1 MKLKPINFLLDLL
14 FPILCQGCSAEGSWL
29 CLACQ
34 EKVVPP
40 PSQCFECR
48 KNSFLGRVHDE
59 CRSRDVFLSGLM
71 VAAEYKNQS
80 VQGLI
85 WNLKYNSV
93 RSISDSLG
101 LVLADFFIGEDLLD
115 YFSSAAV
122 VPVPLHK
129 RRARTRGFNQAD
141 LIAQRFAER
150 TGLEYCNVLKK
161 IKNTER
167 QVNLEKTARKENVKG
182 VFVCQP
188 LPSFEERKII
198 LIDDVATTGA
208 TLNECARVLKAQT
221 AAEIWGLVVARN

>member
-1 MKLKPINFLLDLL
+1 MKLKAINFLLDLL
-14 FPILCQGCSAEGSWL
+14 FPVLCQGCGAEGDWL

-34 EKVVPP
+34 GKVAPP

-48 KNSFLGRVHDE
+48 KNSFLGRVHNE
-59 CRSRDVFLSGLM
+59 CHGRGICLSGLM

-101 LVLADFFIGEDLLD
+101 LILADFFIGQDLLD

-122 VPVPLHK
+122 VPIPLHK

-141 LIAQRFAER
+141 LIAKRFAER

-167 QVNLEKTARKENVKG
+167 QVDLEKTAREENVRG
-182 VFVCQP
+182 VFACPP
-188 LPSFEERKII
+188 LPSFGERKII
-198 LIDDVATTGA
+198 LVDDVATTGA
-208 TLNECARVLKAQT
+208 TLNECARVLREQQT
-221 AAEIWGLVVARN
+221 GEIWGLVVARN